1 MLNIPELERR
11 WLIYKLKSYIPHLV
25 IATSL
30 IIIAIIVMIFSS
42 NISKPEVAKV
52 AVTKAPKK
60 IIVPHIKKVQVAVV
74 AKPQVVPT
82 TLSQKIEPK
91 TNYQAKEN
99 KVQLAPSL
107 DFMKKMQN
115 SQQPYYQNEPETPAY
130 HNDYNKVVSK
140 PVVKKPKQAATIVA
154 TKKPQEVSKKVSI
167 KIQNTQND
175 IRDIIER
182 FKKNNNPALS
192 LFVARKSYELG
203 DYEQAYN
210 YALMTNKI
218 NKNIESSWLIFVKS
232 MVKLGKKDKAVKILD
247 QYIQQS
253 HSNSARILRDE
264 INTGK
269 FQ

>member
-1 MLNIPELERR
+1 MLNIPELEKR
-11 WLIYKLKSYIPHLV
+11 WLVYKLKSYIPHLV
-25 IATSL
+25 IFVSL
-30 IIIAIIVMIFSS
+30 IVITSIVMIFSS
-42 NISKPEVAKV
+42 NISKPEVAK
-52 AVTKAPKK
+52 TEIIKAPKK
-60 IIVPHIKKVQVAVV
+60 IVPQVKKVQVAV
-74 AKPQVVPT
+74 ATKPQIVPPA
-82 TLSQKIEPK
+82 LPQKIEPK
-91 TNYQAKEN
+91 PSYQTKEK

-107 DFMKKMQN
+107 DFMKKIQN
-115 SQQPYYQNEPETPAY
+115 SQQPYYQNELEIPASRS
-130 HNDYNKVVSK
+130 DYTGVDSK
-140 PVVKKPKQAATIVA
+140 PVV
-154 TKKPQEVSKKVSI
+154 TKLQETPKKVTI

-175 IRDIIER
+175 IHDIIER

-192 LFVARKSYELG
+192 LFIARKSYELG

-210 YALMTNKI
+210 YALITNKI